1 MQSDNPGMCG
11 IISDQPHAH
20 DSVVV
25 TKHDMSA
32 YSKARQM
39 SKSHEEHKKWQK
51 ELYERIVQHEKKG

>member
-20 DSVVV
+20 DLVVV
-25 TKHDMSA
+25 TKHDRSA

-51 ELYERIVQHEKKG
+51 ELYERILEHEKKV